1 MERLQDRK
9 EESLY
14 MRKYFNR
21 KQETVSIRLL
31 FSYLAIILAP
41 AVAIIIIYINMQE
54 ALLNIQQEK
63 SQSFSREAV
72 IALNNEMEQVV
83 NVAKY
88 ISSSSELKKYMEKRT
103 LSSSGD
109 SFFRAYEMAN
119 SFPDYRI
126 LNWFIKN
133 IYILPKDDVYIMQL
147 PHVFP
152 SNERGISTL
161 DIIKTVDQYQ
171 NVLESFYDMGPD
183 GIMFDRNKDGS
194 GSFLVLQNFYFGNID
209 AGEGMILIEMDNS
222 QIRDLLRSALGNDK
236 GIAFLADAEG
246 NVLCTYDCL
255 EGRQVLEKEE
265 KLPKNGIVWKDYLE
279 KKGLETEDMA
289 VTSYSTNNGWRLVTV
304 IPQKILLAKIG
315 WIRSAI
321 LALCIV
327 SLFIGVAIC
336 LWYWNNS
343 RPVVARYLKYSQKY
357 PERADYPSGK
367 ASIWDKFGNVLTHA
381 EDLQITIDKQKQW
394 VREGILRKLLF
405 GSYDSQEE
413 LEKEIQGAGIEF
425 PVDFPCYL
433 AVMDLEHPL
442 KQELHMPLDVLE
454 ECILE
459 TLNLYLPYSY
469 QMLSIDPLQYILFIN
484 VDDDAASKDL
494 KGLFEKINY
503 ALYSQI
509 PLNIHTGISEKADTP
524 LTIAEEYEHVCR
536 ICDYA
541 KYYKLRMP
549 LILSDLPH
557 HQHVTFPVEVEMQME
572 KAVRS
577 GSREQLE
584 QLMLQIKE
592 NHLRVLGGG
601 PRPVMHNLEVV
612 RCVLLRCME
621 GEPEDAVKEF
631 LKKIH
636 RVRNVEEMEQT
647 IFEVWDYFAQKRVQD
662 EDKATEELKQE
673 IERKI
678 EQEYSSSDFNLA
690 VVADWLQMPEKK
702 LYRDFKKMYGVSFSS
717 YLEVLRMRYAQEKL
731 KDGQAVQDVA
741 AAVGY
746 GSDYSFRR
754 AFKLVVGVT
763 PSDYQKMH

>member
-1 MERLQDRK
+1 
-9 EESLY
+9 

-72 IALNNEMEQVV
+72 ISLNNEMEQVV
-83 NVAKY
+83 NIAKY

-103 LSSSGD
+103 LASSGD
-109 SFFRAYEMAN
+109 SFFRAYEMDN

-126 LNWFIKN
+126 MNWFIKN
-133 IYILPKDDVYIMQL
+133 IYILPRDDAYIMQL
-147 PHVFP
+147 PQVLP

-161 DIIKTVDQYQ
+161 DIVKTVDQYQ
-171 NVLESFYDMGPD
+171 NVLDSFYDMGPD

-194 GSFLVLQNFYFGNID
+194 GSFLVLQDFYFGNID

-222 QIRDLLRSALGNDK
+222 QIQELLRSALGNDG
-236 GIAFLADAEG
+236 GIAFLTDAEDDI
-246 NVLCTYDCL
+246 LCQYDRL
-255 EGRQVLEKEE
+255 DNRIVLEKEE
-265 KLPKNGIVWKDYLE
+265 KLPKNGIDWMTYLE
-279 KKGLETEDMA
+279 KKGLEIEDMA

-367 ASIWDKFGNVLTHA
+367 SSIWAKFGNVLTHA
-381 EDLQITIDKQKQW
+381 EDLQITVDKQKQW

-425 PVDFPCYL
+425 PVDLPCYL

-524 LTIAEEYEHVCR
+524 PAIAEEYEHVCR

-557 HQHVTFPVEVEMQME
+557 HQHVTFPVEVEMQLE

-584 QLMLQIKE
+584 QLMHQIKE

-647 IFEVWDYFAQKRVQD
+647 IFEVWNYFAQKRMQD

-673 IERKI
+673 IEKKI
-678 EQEYSSSDFNLA
+678 EQEYSSPDFNLA

-754 AFKLVVGVT
+754 AFKRVVGVT

>member
-1 MERLQDRK
+1 
-9 EESLY
+9 

-72 IALNNEMEQVV
+72 ISLNNEMEQVV
-83 NVAKY
+83 NIAKY

-103 LSSSGD
+103 LASSGD

-126 LNWFIKN
+126 MNWFIKN
-133 IYILPKDDVYIMQL
+133 IYILPRDDAYIMQL
-147 PHVFP
+147 PQVLP

-161 DIIKTVDQYQ
+161 DIVKTVDQYQ
-171 NVLESFYDMGPD
+171 NVLDSFYDMGPD

-194 GSFLVLQNFYFGNID
+194 GSFLVLQDFYFGNID

-222 QIRDLLRSALGNDK
+222 QIQELLRSALGNDG
-236 GIAFLADAEG
+236 GIAFLTDAEDDI
-246 NVLCTYDCL
+246 LCQYDRL
-255 EGRQVLEKEE
+255 DNRIVLEKEE
-265 KLPKNGIVWKDYLE
+265 KLPKNGIDWMTYLE
-279 KKGLETEDMA
+279 KKGLEIEDMA

-367 ASIWDKFGNVLTHA
+367 SSIWAKFGNVLTHA
-381 EDLQITIDKQKQW
+381 EDLQITVDKQKQW

-425 PVDFPCYL
+425 PVDLPCYL
-433 AVMDLEHPL
+433 AFMDLEHPM

-524 LTIAEEYEHVCR
+524 PAIAEEYEHVCR

-557 HQHVTFPVEVEMQME
+557 HQHVTFPVEVEMQLE

-584 QLMLQIKE
+584 QLMHQIKE

-647 IFEVWDYFAQKRVQD
+647 IFEVWNYFAQKRMQD

-673 IERKI
+673 IEKKI
-678 EQEYSSSDFNLA
+678 EQEYSSPDFNLA

-754 AFKLVVGVT
+754 AFKRVVGVT

>member
-9 EESLY
+9 EERLY
-14 MRKYFNR
+14 MRKHFNR

-126 LNWFIKN
+126 MNWFIKN
-133 IYILPKDDVYIMQL
+133 IYILPKDDAYIMQL

-194 GSFLVLQNFYFGNID
+194 GSFLVLQNFYFGNIN

-255 EGRQVLEKEE
+255 EGRQVLGKEE
-265 KLPKNGIVWKDYLE
+265 KLPKNGMGWKDYLE
-279 KKGLETEDMA
+279 KKDLEIEDMA

-367 ASIWDKFGNVLTHA
+367 SSIWAKFGNVLTHA
-381 EDLQITIDKQKQW
+381 EDLQITVDKQKQW

-425 PVDFPCYL
+425 PVDLPCYL

-509 PLNIHTGISEKADTP
+509 PLNIHTGISETADTP

-557 HQHVTFPVEVEMQME
+557 HQHVTFPVEVEMQLE

-584 QLMLQIKE
+584 QLMRQIKE

-673 IERKI
+673 IEKKI
-678 EQEYSSSDFNLA
+678 EQEYSSPDFNLA

-741 AAVGY
+741 TAVGY

-754 AFKLVVGVT
+754 AFKRVVGVT

>member
-1 MERLQDRK
+1 MGRLQDRK
-9 EESLY
+9 EKRLY

-72 IALNNEMEQVV
+72 ISLNNEMEQVV
-83 NVAKY
+83 NIAKY

-103 LSSSGD
+103 LASSGD

-126 LNWFIKN
+126 MNWFIKN
-133 IYILPKDDVYIMQL
+133 IYILPRDDAYIMQL
-147 PHVFP
+147 PQVLP

-161 DIIKTVDQYQ
+161 DIVKTVDQYQ
-171 NVLESFYDMGPD
+171 NVLDSFYDMGPD

-194 GSFLVLQNFYFGNID
+194 GSFLVLQDFYFGNID

-222 QIRDLLRSALGNDK
+222 QIQELLRSALGNDG
-236 GIAFLADAEG
+236 GIAFLTDAEDDI
-246 NVLCTYDCL
+246 LCQYDRL
-255 EGRQVLEKEE
+255 DNRIVLEKEE
-265 KLPKNGIVWKDYLE
+265 KLPKNGIDWMTYLE
-279 KKGLETEDMA
+279 KKGLEIEDMA

-367 ASIWDKFGNVLTHA
+367 SSIWAKFGNVLTHA
-381 EDLQITIDKQKQW
+381 EDLQITVDKQKQW

-425 PVDFPCYL
+425 PVDLPCYL

-524 LTIAEEYEHVCR
+524 PAIA
-536 ICDYA
+536 
-541 KYYKLRMP
+541 
-549 LILSDLPH
+549 
-557 HQHVTFPVEVEMQME
+557 
-572 KAVRS
+572 
-577 GSREQLE
+577 
-584 QLMLQIKE
+584 
-592 NHLRVLGGG
+592 
-601 PRPVMHNLEVV
+601 
-612 RCVLLRCME
+612 
-621 GEPEDAVKEF
+621 
-631 LKKIH
+631 
-636 RVRNVEEMEQT
+636 
-647 IFEVWDYFAQKRVQD
+647 
-662 EDKATEELKQE
+662 
-673 IERKI
+673 
-678 EQEYSSSDFNLA
+678 
-690 VVADWLQMPEKK
+690 
-702 LYRDFKKMYGVSFSS
+702 
-717 YLEVLRMRYAQEKL
+717 
-731 KDGQAVQDVA
+731 
-741 AAVGY
+741 
-746 GSDYSFRR
+746 
-754 AFKLVVGVT
+754 
-763 PSDYQKMH
+763 

>member
-1 MERLQDRK
+1 
-9 EESLY
+9 

-72 IALNNEMEQVV
+72 ISLNNEMEQVV
-83 NVAKY
+83 NIAKY

-103 LSSSGD
+103 LASSGD

-126 LNWFIKN
+126 MNWFIKN
-133 IYILPKDDVYIMQL
+133 IYILPRDDAYIMQL
-147 PHVFP
+147 PQVLP

-161 DIIKTVDQYQ
+161 DIVKTVDQYQ
-171 NVLESFYDMGPD
+171 NVLDSFYDMGPD

-194 GSFLVLQNFYFGNID
+194 GSFLVLQDFYFGNID

-222 QIRDLLRSALGNDK
+222 QIQELLRSALGNDG
-236 GIAFLADAEG
+236 GIAFLTDAEDDI
-246 NVLCTYDCL
+246 LCQYDRL
-255 EGRQVLEKEE
+255 DNRIVLEKEE
-265 KLPKNGIVWKDYLE
+265 KLPKNGIDWMTYLE
-279 KKGLETEDMA
+279 KKGLEIEDMA

-367 ASIWDKFGNVLTHA
+367 SSIWAKFGNVLTHA
-381 EDLQITIDKQKQW
+381 EDLQITVDKQKQW

-425 PVDFPCYL
+425 PVDLPCYL

-524 LTIAEEYEHVCR
+524 PAIAEEYEHVCR

-557 HQHVTFPVEVEMQME
+557 HQHVTFPVEVEMQLE

-584 QLMLQIKE
+584 QLMHQIKE

-647 IFEVWDYFAQKRVQD
+647 IFEVWNYFAQKRMQD

-673 IERKI
+673 IEKKI
-678 EQEYSSSDFNLA
+678 EQEYSSPDFNLA

-754 AFKLVVGVT
+754 AFKRVVGVT

>member
-1 MERLQDRK
+1 
-9 EESLY
+9 

-72 IALNNEMEQVV
+72 ISLNNEMEQVV
-83 NVAKY
+83 NIAKY

-103 LSSSGD
+103 LASSGD

-126 LNWFIKN
+126 MNWFIKN
-133 IYILPKDDVYIMQL
+133 IYILPRDDAYIMQL
-147 PHVFP
+147 PQVLP

-161 DIIKTVDQYQ
+161 DIIKTMDQYQ
-171 NVLESFYDMGPD
+171 NVLDSFYDMGPD

-194 GSFLVLQNFYFGNID
+194 GSFLVLQDFYFGNID

-222 QIRDLLRSALGNDK
+222 QIQELLRSALGNDG
-236 GIAFLADAEG
+236 GIAFLTDAEDDI
-246 NVLCTYDCL
+246 LCQYDRL
-255 EGRQVLEKEE
+255 DNRIVLEKEE
-265 KLPKNGIVWKDYLE
+265 KLPKNGIDWMTYLE
-279 KKGLETEDMA
+279 KKGLEIEDMA

-367 ASIWDKFGNVLTHA
+367 SSIWAKFGNVLTHA
-381 EDLQITIDKQKQW
+381 EDLQITVDKQKQW

-425 PVDFPCYL
+425 PVDLPCYL

-524 LTIAEEYEHVCR
+524 PAIAEEYEHVCR

-557 HQHVTFPVEVEMQME
+557 HQHVTFPVEVEMQLE

-584 QLMLQIKE
+584 QLMHQIKE

-647 IFEVWDYFAQKRVQD
+647 IFEVWNYFAQKRMQD

-673 IERKI
+673 IEKKI
-678 EQEYSSSDFNLA
+678 EQEYSSPDFNLA

-754 AFKLVVGVT
+754 AFKRVVGVT

>member
-9 EESLY
+9 EERLY
-14 MRKYFNR
+14 MRKHFNR

-133 IYILPKDDVYIMQL
+133 IYILPKDDAYIMQL

-161 DIIKTVDQYQ
+161 DIMKTVDQYQ

-194 GSFLVLQNFYFGNID
+194 GSFLVLQDFYFGNID

-222 QIRDLLRSALGNDK
+222 QIRDLLRSALGSDK
-236 GIAFLADAEG
+236 GISFLTDADS
-246 NVLCTYDCL
+246 NILCTYDCL
-255 EGRQVLEKEE
+255 EGRQVLGKEE
-265 KLPKNGIVWKDYLE
+265 KLPKNGMGWKDYLE
-279 KKGLETEDMA
+279 KKDLEIEDMA

-405 GSYDSQEE
+405 GSYDSQAE

-425 PVDFPCYL
+425 PVDLPCYL

-459 TLNLYLPYSY
+459 TLNLYLPYSH

-484 VDDDAASKDL
+484 VNDDAVSKDL

-509 PLNIHTGISEKADTP
+509 PLNIHTGISETADTP

-557 HQHVTFPVEVEMQME
+557 HQHVTFPVEVEMQLE

-584 QLMLQIKE
+584 QLMRQIKE
-592 NHLRVLGGG
+592 NHLRVQGGG

-678 EQEYSSSDFNLA
+678 EQEYSSPDFNLA

-741 AAVGY
+741 TAVGY

-754 AFKLVVGVT
+754 AFKRVVGVT

>member
-1 MERLQDRK
+1 
-9 EESLY
+9 

-72 IALNNEMEQVV
+72 ISLNNEMEQVV

-103 LSSSGD
+103 LTSSGD

-126 LNWFIKN
+126 MNWFIKN
-133 IYILPKDDVYIMQL
+133 IYILPRDDAYIMQL
-147 PHVFP
+147 PQVLP

-171 NVLESFYDMGPD
+171 NVLDSFYDMGPD

-194 GSFLVLQNFYFGNID
+194 GSFLVLQDFYFGNID

-222 QIRDLLRSALGNDK
+222 QIRDLLRSAIGNDT
-236 GIAFLADAEG
+236 GIAFLTDADS
-246 NVLCTYDCL
+246 NILCTYDCL
-255 EGRQVLEKEE
+255 EERQVLGKEE
-265 KLPKNGIVWKDYLE
+265 KLPKNGMGWKDYLE
-279 KKGLETEDMA
+279 KKDLEIEDMA

-367 ASIWDKFGNVLTHA
+367 SSIWAKFGNVLTHA
-381 EDLQITIDKQKQW
+381 EDLQITVDKQKQW
-394 VREGILRKLLF
+394 VRDGILRKLLF

-425 PVDFPCYL
+425 PVDLPCYL

-469 QMLSIDPLQYILFIN
+469 QMLSVDPLQYILFIN
-484 VDDDAASKDL
+484 VNDDAASKDL

-509 PLNIHTGISEKADTP
+509 PLNIHTGIGEKADTP
-524 LTIAEEYEHVCR
+524 LAIAEEYEHVCR

-557 HQHVTFPVEVEMQME
+557 HQHVTFPVEVEMQLE

-584 QLMLQIKE
+584 QLMHQIKE

-662 EDKATEELKQE
+662 EDQATEELKQE
-673 IERKI
+673 IEKKI
-678 EQEYSSSDFNLA
+678 EQEYSSPDFNLA
-690 VVADWLQMPEKK
+690 VMADWLQMPEKK

-741 AAVGY
+741 TAVGY

-754 AFKLVVGVT
+754 AFKRVVGVT

>member
-1 MERLQDRK
+1 
-9 EESLY
+9 
-14 MRKYFNR
+14 MRKYFIR

-41 AVAIIIIYINMQE
+41 AVAIIIIYVNMQE

-72 IALNNEMEQVV
+72 ISLNNEIEQVV
-83 NVAKY
+83 NIAKY

-119 SFPDYRI
+119 SYPDYRI
-126 LNWFIKN
+126 LNWFVKN
-133 IYILPKDDVYIMQL
+133 IYILPKDDAYIMQI
-147 PHVFP
+147 PQVIP
-152 SNERGISTL
+152 SSERGISTL
-161 DIIKTVDQYQ
+161 DIVKTVDQYQ
-171 NVLESFYDMGPD
+171 NVLDSFYDMGPD
-183 GIMFDRNKDGS
+183 GIMFDRNRDGS
-194 GSFLVLQNFYFGNID
+194 GSFLVLQDFHFGNVD

-222 QIRDLLRSALGNDK
+222 QIQELLRSALGNDG
-236 GIAFLADAEG
+236 GIAFLTDSED
-246 NVLCTYDCL
+246 NILCQYDRL
-255 EGRQVLEKEE
+255 DGRTVTEE
-265 KLPKNGIVWKDYLE
+265 KLPKNGIVWTDYLQ
-279 KKGLETEDMA
+279 KKGLKIEDMA
-289 VTSYSTNNGWRLVTV
+289 VTSYSTDNGWNLVTV

-321 LALCIV
+321 LALCMV
-327 SLFIGVAIC
+327 SILIGVAIC
-336 LWYWNNS
+336 LWYWNTS
-343 RPVVARYLKYSQKY
+343 RPVVARYVKYSQKY

-381 EDLQITIDKQKQW
+381 EDLQLTVDKQKQW

-413 LEKEIQGAGIEF
+413 LDKEIEGAEIDF
-425 PVDFPCYL
+425 PVELPCYL
-433 AVMDLEHPL
+433 AVMDLEHPM

-459 TLNLYLPYSY
+459 TLNQYLPYSY
-469 QMLSIDPLQYILFIN
+469 QMLNIDPLQYIMFIDA
-484 VDDDAASKDL
+484 DDEHVTSKDL
-494 KGLFEKINY
+494 KGLFEKVNY

-509 PLNIHTGISEKADTP
+509 PVNIHTGISEKADTP
-524 LTIAEEYEHVCR
+524 LMIAEEYEHVCR

-557 HQHVTFPVEVEMQME
+557 HQHVTFPVEVEMQLE

-577 GSREQLE
+577 GTREQLE
-584 QLMLQIKE
+584 QLMNQIKE
-592 NHLRVLGGG
+592 NHLRILGGG
-601 PRPVMHNLEVV
+601 PRPVLHNLEVI
-612 RCVLLRCME
+612 RCVLLRCIE
-621 GEPEDAVKEF
+621 GEPEETVQEL
-631 LKKIH
+631 LKRIH
-636 RVRNVEEMEQT
+636 RVRNAEEMEQT
-647 IFEVWDYFAQKRVQD
+647 IFEAWDYFAKKRVLG
-662 EDKATEELKQE
+662 EDQATEKMKQE
-673 IERKI
+673 IEKKI
-678 EQEYSSSDFNLA
+678 QQEYSNPDFNLA
-690 VVADWLQMPEKK
+690 AVADWLQVPEKK

-717 YLEVLRMRYAQEKL
+717 YLEILRMRYAQEKL
-731 KDGQAVQDVA
+731 KAGEAVQDVA

-754 AFKLVVGVT
+754 AFKRVVGVT
-763 PSDYQKMH
+763 PSDYQKMY